1 MNSQQ
6 IPFVQSKVPGSQI
19 TPTMNIL
26 VTGANGYI
34 GRRLIPVL
42 INNGHRV
49 YASIRD
55 KGRYNNK
62 YNLPD
67 DQILKIDLLET
78 KNNDDLPK
86 EIDATYYLVHS
97 MTGGRGFEERE
108 KKVAENFVK
117 VIERTDC
124 KQIIYLTGIVNAD
137 RLSPHLQSRL
147 EVEKILEG
155 GKIPLTALRAGI
167 IVGSGSASFE
177 IIRDLTE
184 KLPVMVAPKWVQTK
198 TEPIAIRNVIQFLTG
213 VLGQEQYHHQSYD
226 ISAKEILTYKEMLLG
241 FAKVRG
247 LKRWIF
253 TIPLM
258 TPKLSSYWLY
268 FITST
273 SYKLASHLVESM
285 KVDVIARPN
294 NLATELGIELIGYEE
309 AVRLAFQRI
318 EQKMV
323 ISSWKDAFST
333 SKTNLDLM
341 DQMEVPV
348 YGCFYDKK
356 KRTLKKDDR
365 QKVLERIWSIGGDTG
380 WYYGTFLWK
389 IRGLLDKFAGG
400 IGLRRG
406 RTHPLEI
413 YPGDALDFWR
423 VIVADKEKGHLL
435 LFAEMKLPGEAWLEF
450 KLKEESDC
458 LILEQ
463 NATFRPLGLLGRVY
477 WYLVLPFHYFIFN
490 GLINKISRS

>member
-1 MNSQQ
+1 
-6 IPFVQSKVPGSQI
+6 
-19 TPTMNIL
+19 MNIL

-42 INNGHRV
+42 ISNGHRV
-49 YASIRD
+49 YASVRD

-62 YNLPD
+62 YNLPE
-67 DQILKIDLLET
+67 DQILRIDLLET
-78 KNNDDLPK
+78 KNNDRIPA
-86 EIDATYYLVHS
+86 EIDATYYLIHS

-108 KKVAENFVK
+108 KKVAENFIK
-117 VIERTDC
+117 LIEKTKC

-213 VLGQEQYHHQSYD
+213 VLGQEQYYNRSYD
-226 ISAKEILTYKEMLLG
+226 ISAKEIFTYKEMLLG

-309 AVRLAFQRI
+309 AVRLAFLRI
-318 EQKMV
+318 EEKMV

-333 SKTNLDLM
+333 SKTDPDLM
-341 DQMEVPV
+341 GQVEVPR

-356 KRTLKKDDR
+356 TRKLKKADQ
-365 QKVLERIWSIGGDTG
+365 QKVIERIWSIGGDTG

-389 IRGLLDKFAGG
+389 IRGMLDKFAGG

-406 RTHPLEI
+406 RTHPFEI

-423 VIVADKEKGHLL
+423 VIIADKEKGHLL

-450 KLKEESDC
+450 KLREESDH

-463 NATFRPLGLLGRVY
+463 NAIFRPLGLLGRIY

-490 GLINKISRS
+490 GLINKISKS